1 MVQRWIEEVD
11 RAVAHHDACFG
22 HQAPNAFCMLLDADD
37 PGDDVEHL
45 PAAGEWTELLN
56 SDAAAYGGS
65 GVGNLGAVHADDNGR
80 ATMVLPPLGVLWL
93 GRRGWC

>member
-1 MVQRWIEEVD
+1 MARHDHHGNCVVV
-11 RAVAHHDACFG
+11 VANFSGVPIHDYV
-22 HQAPNAFCMLLDADD
+22 LDL
-37 PGDDVEHL
+37 PGG
-45 PAAGEWTELLN
+45 GEWTELLN

-93 GRRGWC
+93 GRRG